1 MSKMSAP
8 DFASFHMVS
17 DEVARHFNVTGT
29 RTTIYTGT
37 YSLEDVCIYVYV
49 HVNWCIWM
57 HVRMYVYM

>member
-29 RTTIYTGT
+29 MTTIYTGM

-49 HVNWCIWM
+49 HVN
-57 HVRMYVYM
+57 